1 MIVTTTNTVEGRKIA
16 EYYGLVF
23 GEVVEMLNAS
33 ASSGASLR
41 SWIGI
46 GGRTGGYEKTL
57 VDARNSAL
65 NEMCGDAYNMG
76 ADAIVGVTVNYSAHG
91 EDNDSTV
98 LMVTATGTAVRLA

>member
-65 NEMCGDAYNMG
+65 NEMCANASNMG
-76 ADAIVGVTVNYSAHG
+76 ADAVVGVSVNYSVFG
-91 EDNDSTV
+91 DTGG
-98 LMVTATGTAVRLA
+98 LMMVTATGTAVRLA